1 MDGGADHGGAQALLR
16 TMLTVF
22 PGRIAAVSS
31 FGTESAVVLHL
42 LAEVDKAV
50 PVIFI
55 DTGKLFA
62 ETLRYRDV
70 LVARLGL
77 TDVRTVRPDR
87 ARLTGSDPDGHL
99 WRDEPDLC
107 CWNRKVE
114 PLELALMGFAAWITG
129 RKRMHGGARTGI
141 DMVEPGPDGRIKVNP
156 LAGWSAAD
164 IARYFV
170 RHELPQHPLVAQG
183 FRSVGCATCTT
194 ATGTTATRTTPA
206 GTVGAP
212 RDGRWAGSGKTECGI
227 HLARAAIIAR
237 SLSA

>member
-1 MDGGADHGGAQALLR
+1 MDGELLDRAPDHGGAQALLR
-16 TMLTVF
+16 TMLAVF

-42 LAEVDKAV
+42 LAEVERGV

-70 LVARLGL
+70 LVTRLGL

-87 ARLTGSDPDGHL
+87 ARLTRSDPDGEL
-99 WRDEPDLC
+99 WRDEPDSC

-114 PLELALMGFAAWITG
+114 PLELALSGFAAWITG
-129 RKRMHGGARTGI
+129 RKRMHGGARSVL

-156 LAGWSAAD
+156 LAGWNAGD
-164 IARYFV
+164 VARYFA
-170 RHELPQHPLVAQG
+170 RHDLPAHPLVAQG

-194 ATGTTATRTTPA
+194 PVGE
-206 GTVGAP
+206 GGAP

-227 HLARAAIIAR
+227 HLARSAISSR

>member
-1 MDGGADHGGAQALLR
+1 MHHAPDHGSAQALLR
-16 TMLTVF
+16 TMLAVF

-31 FGTESAVVLHL
+31 FGTESAVLLHL

-62 ETLRYRDV
+62 ETLRYRDA
-70 LVARLGL
+70 LVMRLGL
-77 TDVRTVRPDR
+77 SDVRTARPDR
-87 ARLTGSDPDGHL
+87 ARLARADADGDL
-99 WRDEPDLC
+99 WRDDPDLC

-114 PLELALMGFAAWITG
+114 PLEVALSGFAAWITG
-129 RKRMHGGARTGI
+129 RKRMHGGARTVL

-156 LAGWSAAD
+156 LAGWSADD

-170 RHELPQHPLVAQG
+170 RHGLPQHPLVAQG
-183 FRSVGCATCTT
+183 YRSVGCATCT
-194 ATGTTATRTTPA
+194 APVEEGE
-206 GTVGAP
+206 AP
-212 RDGRWAGSGKTECGI
+212 RAGRWAGTGKTECGI
-227 HLARAAIIAR
+227 HLARTATVSR

>member
-1 MDGGADHGGAQALLR
+1 MDGAFSDGGTDRGGAQALLR

-62 ETLRYRDV
+62 ETLQYRDV
-70 LVARLGL
+70 LVAQLGL

-87 ARLTGSDPDGHL
+87 ARLTRSDPDGAL

-114 PLELALMGFAAWITG
+114 PLELALTGFAAWITG
-129 RKRMHGGARTGI
+129 RKRMHGGARICI

-156 LAGWSAAD
+156 LASWGAAD
-164 IARYFV
+164 VARYFA
-170 RHELPQHPLVAQG
+170 RHGLPQHPLLAQG
-183 FRSVGCATCTT
+183 FRSVGCTTCTT
-194 ATGTTATRTTPA
+194 PVATA
-206 GTVGAP
+206 VAP

-227 HLARAAIIAR
+227 HLARAVITTR

>member
-1 MDGGADHGGAQALLR
+1 MDGALVDGRPDHGGAQALVR

-70 LVARLGL
+70 LVAQLGL

-87 ARLTGSDPDGHL
+87 ARLTRSDPDGDL
-99 WRDEPDLC
+99 WRDEPDSC

-114 PLELALMGFAAWITG
+114 PLELALSGFAAWITG
-129 RKRMHGGARTGI
+129 RKRMHGGARSVL

-156 LAGWSAAD
+156 LAGWNAD
-164 IARYFV
+164 DVGRYFV
-170 RHELPQHPLVAQG
+170 RHGLPVHPLLAQG
-183 FRSVGCATCTT
+183 FRSVGCATCTI
-194 ATGTTATRTTPA
+194 PA
-206 GTVGAP
+206 GTAGAP

-227 HLARAAIIAR
+227 HVARTVNTSR